1 MFHPAMSFE
10 NDSDYRAL
18 ENFENSSFSKSDGPN
33 IAKLPES
40 QSQHIEQKVRNL
52 AGGSG
57 FPQSESDQV
66 VPTYANELERK
77 QLQ

>member
-33 IAKLPES
+33 VAKLPES
-40 QSQHIEQKVRNL
+40 HSQQI
-52 AGGSG
+52 
-57 FPQSESDQV
+57 D
-66 VPTYANELERK
+66 
-77 QLQ
+77 